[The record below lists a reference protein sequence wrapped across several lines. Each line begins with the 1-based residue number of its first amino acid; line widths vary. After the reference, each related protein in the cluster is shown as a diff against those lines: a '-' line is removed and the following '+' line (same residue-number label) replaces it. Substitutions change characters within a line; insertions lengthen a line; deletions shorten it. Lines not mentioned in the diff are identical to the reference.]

1 MGKRTN
7 QRLVLDGVLFH
18 IHLPDK
24 LVVFYYYLSVFCH
37 IPFLQRL
44 PQELQSGQYFGWL
57 TGGSQKQWIMR

>member
-7 QRLVLDGVLFH
+7 QGLVLDGVLFH
-18 IHLPDK
+18 RVFG
-24 LVVFYYYLSVFCH
+24 VVLFYYVSVFCH